1 MSLTI
6 NGATNTITAASG
18 LTVAGNTAVSGTLSA
33 SASGVTNP
41 VKLSQLSN
49 ATQYGAL
56 LFGTGT
62 TDANGMG
69 LYGLQTD
76 NLYYNVPTGAKHVFR
91 VNGVGVYE
99 TSSTGLAVTGTL
111 STGTGTGATAGLKV
125 VNGTS
130 GVGSGYGAIYAE
142 NIAPSASN
150 YYLAGFYDGNGLAL
164 NSGTNLYLQIGGAT
178 VAQAT
183 SSGLAVTGALS
194 STGNINNAQYVTVSN
209 SDAGIGAQSAFRSSN
224 GTSLAYM
231 GILGTGYT
239 TAGVFATGRA
249 FTFTDSPAGYAYIT
263 SNQPQYWS
271 VDTGTTAAMTLSSTA
286 LTLGTGV
293 NLVTP
298 DGDITA
304 GSLAKGT
311 GTTINVLTSA
321 SVRPSV
327 VFNNNSQTWGTQLKS
342 DAGQNWY
349 MIANNTETV
358 GVYMTPSAS
367 GWNNLSDERA
377 KKDWVELTD
386 ALSKIATLRAG
397 TFTWVKDETL
407 PRDVGVIAQDV
418 LGVLPEA
425 VTTSDPEAYGVR
437 YTHLVPLLIKAIQEL
452 TTRVAAL
459 EAA

>member
-1 MSLTI
+1 MSITI
-6 NGATNTITAASG
+6 NGATNTVTAASG
-18 LTVAGNTAVSGTLSA
+18 LTVAGNTAVTGTLSA

-62 TDANGMG
+62 TDANCMG

-91 VNGVGVYE
+91 VNGVGVHE

-183 SSGLAVTGALS
+183 S
-194 STGNINNAQYVTVSN
+194 
-209 SDAGIGAQSAFRSSN
+209 
-224 GTSLAYM
+224 
-231 GILGTGYT
+231 
-239 TAGVFATGRA
+239 
-249 FTFTDSPAGYAYIT
+249 TD
-263 SNQPQYWS
+263 
-271 VDTGTTAAMTLSSTA
+271 

-293 NLVTP
+293 NLVMASATTMKLGGYTVATLP
-298 DGDITA
+298 AAGTA
-304 GSLAKGT
+304 GRTAY
-311 GTTINVLTSA
+311 V
-321 SVRPSV
+321 
-327 VFNNNSQTWGTQLKS
+327 
-342 DAGQNWY
+342 
-349 MIANNTETV
+349 
-358 GVYMTPSAS
+358 
-367 GWNNLSDERA
+367 
-377 KKDWVELTD
+377 TD
-386 ALSKIATLRAG
+386 ATAPTYLGALTGGGAVVCPVFDNG
-397 TFTWVKDETL
+397 VAWVS
-407 PRDVGVIAQDV
+407 A
-418 LGVLPEA
+418 
-425 VTTSDPEAYGVR
+425 
-437 YTHLVPLLIKAIQEL
+437 
-452 TTRVAAL
+452 
-459 EAA
+459 